1 MILYNYRLP
10 VHVGLVQVKY
20 TFPHLESVVF
30 SSIEYIGIGSDSV

>member
-1 MILYNYRLP
+1 MDAIYNHDFIQLVYMI

-30 SSIEYIGIGSDSV
+30 SSIE